1 VHGEQHILN
10 RVLNVIGIPDV
21 SCRKRTKIR
30 GYVLEQP
37 TIGFLV
43 AGLRAGHGDGPVQF
57 AVSAA
62 GNRRGLTDRGERL
75 RVLAFGTWN
84 RTGWVWMV
92 GHAEILWPG
101 R

>member
-62 GNRRGLTDRGERL
+62 GNRRGLTDRGERWWGMRKFCGPDDRL
-75 RVLAFGTWN
+75 SRRKSLPGT
-84 RTGWVWMV
+84 
-92 GHAEILWPG
+92 
-101 R
+101 